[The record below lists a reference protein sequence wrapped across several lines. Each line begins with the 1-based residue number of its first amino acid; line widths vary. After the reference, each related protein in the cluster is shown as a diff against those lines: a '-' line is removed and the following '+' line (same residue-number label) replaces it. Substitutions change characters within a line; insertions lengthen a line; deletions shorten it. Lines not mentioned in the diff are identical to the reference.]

1 MARKWQAKNNT
12 AIKQEVKNSMTAK
25 TKMARPE
32 NFDLKSNED
41 SAVKSYFESFEFEFG
56 DPEGATI
63 SKDIK
68 TKKLSGSAKKAQ
80 VNPMDELDELPDK
93 TMFPEGRYASIWKS
107 PKLRNKGG
115 LVKAPIDE
123 SEYVP
128 RPLDYSY
135 EDKLVTK
142 DINIEHN
149 YEITYD
155 AVPEEAIQDN
165 DDVPEESD
173 DGTWLKSLPKHFRSY
188 LYAYK
193 QEHPEE
199 AIQDNDDAPEESDDD
214 TLETVPKSMNKILP
228 AYLSKT
234 TGYATIKPEEASLK
248 HDIVSSDQHNHD
260 TKGVGAPV
268 KLSSAMLQKL
278 SELAFAK
285 SNKKTHI

>member
-32 NFDLKSNED
+32 DFDLKSNED

-93 TMFPEGRYASIWKS
+93 TMFPEGRYASIWKN

-115 LVKAPIDE
+115 LVKAPINE

-155 AVPEEAIQDN
+155 AVPEPEEAIQDN

-173 DGTWLKSLPKHFRSY
+173 DGTWLKSLPKHLRSY

-199 AIQDNDDAPEESDDD
+199 AIQDND
-214 TLETVPKSMNKILP
+214 
-228 AYLSKT
+228 

-248 HDIVSSDQHNHD
+248 HDTVSSDQHNHD

-268 KLSSAMLQKL
+268 KLSSTGLQKL